1 MSKRLNRW
9 EPNVNIFLFL
19 KCANFNTPYVPR
31 NMIVARR
38 YESRLWTLNLIVTLL
53 SHVGFLK
60 QQPQRSPSPSISKI
74 RSAFLV
80 LPSDTITGD
89 IKISEL
95 GTLDWDT
102 FNPDFLIRISNVDTF
117 NFNCLIHSLMDN
129 AQKNQK
135 PVFQKSLKF
144 PASATRLWLVEFYTL
159 LRDTRTR
166 LGQSRD

>member
-31 NMIVARR
+31 NMTVARR
-38 YESRLWTLNLIVTLL
+38 HESRLWTLNLIVTLL
-53 SHVGFLK
+53 SHLG
-60 QQPQRSPSPSISKI
+60 SPSPSISKI

-80 LPSDTITGD
+80 LPSDNITGD

-129 AQKNQK
+129 VQKNQK